1 MTLPTV
7 AALKLAGFLMAH
19 ALWITSELDQGELYV
34 PQALCET
41 RAGNRE
47 LFVFEAETQLD
58 AVSKGKQ
65 FLAKRASEFERCAF
79 ARDGQ
84 ANPGD
89 GSVDVLIIDI
99 VEGSMSSKLT
109 IIQPYRAPTRG
120 TFQLLGDE
128 LLLTESGELKSE
140 LVDQTIKSI
149 RGGADSHSGASEVW
163 ASLNASR
170 TATNPL
176 R

>member
-7 AALKLAGFLMAH
+7 AALKLTGFLMAH
-19 ALWITSELDQGELYV
+19 AFWITSELAEGELYV
-34 PQALCET
+34 PQAFCEA
-41 RAGNRE
+41 RDGSRE
-47 LFVFEAETQLD
+47 LFVFEAETQLE
-58 AVSKGKQ
+58 AVNKGKI
-65 FLAKRASEFERCAF
+65 FLTEKATQFERCAF

-89 GSVDVLIIDI
+89 GYVDVLIIDI
-99 VEGSMSSKLT
+99 VEGNMPSKLT
-109 IIQPYRAPTRG
+109 IIQPYTAPARG
-120 TFQLLGDE
+120 NLQLLGDE
-128 LLLTESGELKSE
+128 LLLTESGELSPE
-140 LVDQTIKSI
+140 FVGQTIKSI